1 MSNINNAPAYWFI
14 FFNDQLLLKKE
25 GETYTIPCS
34 IHPPVPVENVLEVS
48 LFQDIPC
55 RTAVVE
61 APLEETPDF
70 LPMGLRASYDYLDG
84 RLHTL
89 SGKAYEL
96 IYWDRHSRFCPA
108 CGFQN
113 RRSGAAVA
121 EARLSPPRLVCARL
135 QVSARLWRLRRRSCL
150 RMSLPKL
157 SYFS

>member
-70 LPMGLRASYDYLDG
+70 LPMGLRA
-84 RLHTL
+84 
-89 SGKAYEL
+89 
-96 IYWDRHSRFCPA
+96 
-108 CGFQN
+108 
-113 RRSGAAVA
+113 
-121 EARLSPPRLVCARL
+121 
-135 QVSARLWRLRRRSCL
+135 
-150 RMSLPKL
+150 
-157 SYFS
+157 